1 MKKQTTQTAETIAL
15 IVNSIKTTLNNFTL
29 EELSNL
35 LKQNECP
42 YWNRI
47 ATILNSRGFL
57 VKSNKG
63 KYNFSLDT
71 PIYYMIFDAE
81 IKKIAARQ
89 SDYTKKWMNKLG
101 KTKTNVLDVD
111 KAITL
116 LKSLGYKIFKEI

>member
-1 MKKQTTQTAETIAL
+1 MEIAWA
-15 IVNSIKTTLNNFTL
+15 KTSCGWEGGRLMP
-29 EELSNL
+29 S
-35 LKQNECP
+35 
-42 YWNRI
+42 
-47 ATILNSRGFL
+47 A
-57 VKSNKG
+57 V
-63 KYNFSLDT
+63 
-71 PIYYMIFDAE
+71 